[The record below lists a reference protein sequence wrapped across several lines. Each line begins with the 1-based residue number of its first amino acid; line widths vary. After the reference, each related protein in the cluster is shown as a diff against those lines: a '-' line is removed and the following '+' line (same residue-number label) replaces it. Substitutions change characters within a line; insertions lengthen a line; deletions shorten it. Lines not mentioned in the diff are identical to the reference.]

1 MNWKP
6 KEKKAALCF
15 TIDDIFPGK
24 STDLY
29 EAGGDL
35 EKGVFKHLLWLTSR
49 HPKLKITLFTTADW
63 RETSPFPTRKLIAK
77 IPMFRDKFYL
87 SKVLK
92 KGTMSLVNHPE
103 FVSFLNQNKQFE
115 IACHGLHHVH
125 KGLKIPV
132 EFQNQTK
139 QEFQEIVKEMIH
151 IFDKSKIDYVK
162 GICPPGWNAPQQ
174 LIEVLQENDFS
185 FLASSRDVKSPIS
198 KKAKANMSGLQG
210 VSLLYPELLSNKLIH
225 FPSNMQANNSIDR
238 IFDIIEN
245 EGLVSIKG
253 HMIKR
258 ILNYVAI
265 DGIDELYVN
274 YLDCIFTEI
283 ENRYGEAIWW
293 TTMGEMATYI
303 KQNNKSDE

>member
-1 MNWKP
+1 
-6 KEKKAALCF
+6 
-15 TIDDIFPGK
+15 
-24 STDLY
+24 
-29 EAGGDL
+29 
-35 EKGVFKHLLWLTSR
+35 
-49 HPKLKITLFTTADW
+49 
-63 RETSPFPTRKLIAK
+63 
-77 IPMFRDKFYL
+77 MFRDKFYL

-92 KGTMSLVNHPE
+92 KGTMSLENHPE

-139 QEFQEIVKEMIH
+139 QEFQEIVKDMIH

-185 FLASSRDVKSPIS
+185 FLASSRDVKTPIS

-283 ENRYGEAIWW
+283 ENRYGDSIWW

>member
-6 KEKKAALCF
+6 KDKKAAICF

-49 HPKLKITLFTTADW
+49 HPKLRITLFTTADW

-77 IPMFRDKFYL
+77 IPSLRDKFYL

-92 KGTMSLVNHPE
+92 KGTMSLAKHPD
-103 FVSFLNQNKQFE
+103 FVKFLNQNQQFE

-132 EFQNQTK
+132 EFQNQSK
-139 QEFQEIVKEMIH
+139 EEFQQIVKEMLA
-151 IFDKSKIDYVK
+151 IFDTSKVNYVK
-162 GICPPGWNAPQQ
+162 GICPPGWNAPPQ
-174 LIEVLQENDFS
+174 LMEVLQENEFT
-185 FLASSRDVKSPIS
+185 FLASSRDVRTPIS
-198 KKAKANMSGLQG
+198 REAKADMSGLKG
-210 VSLLYPELLSNKLIH
+210 VSLLYPEKLANNLVH
-225 FPSNMQANNSIDR
+225 FPSNVQANNAIDR
-238 IFDIIEN
+238 VFEIIEE

-258 ILNYVAI
+258 VLNYVAV

-274 YLDCIFTEI
+274 YIDCILTAVEAK
-283 ENRYGEAIWW
+283 YGDAIWW
-293 TTMGEMATYI
+293 TTMGEMAYFI
-303 KQNNKSDE
+303 KQNNN

>member
-6 KEKKAALCF
+6 KDKKAAICF

-49 HPKLKITLFTTADW
+49 HPKLRITLFTTADW
-63 RETSPFPTRKLIAK
+63 RETSPFPTRKLLAK
-77 IPMFRDKFYL
+77 IPALRDKYYL

-92 KGTMSLVNHPE
+92 KGTMSLVNHPK
-103 FVSFLNQNKQFE
+103 FVSFLNENKQFE

-139 QEFQEIVKEMIH
+139 EEFQHIIKEMLA
-151 IFDKSKIDYVK
+151 IFDASKVNYVK
-162 GICPPGWNAPQQ
+162 GICPPGWNAPPQ
-174 LIEVLQENDFS
+174 LIEVLQDNKFS
-185 FLASSRDVKSPIS
+185 FLASSRDVITPIS
-198 KKAKANMSGLQG
+198 KEAKCNMSGVKG
-210 VSLLYPELLSNKLIH
+210 VSLLYPEKLSNNLVH
-225 FPSNMQANNSIDR
+225 FPSNMQANNPIDR
-238 IFDIIEN
+238 VFEIIEN

-258 ILNYVAI
+258 VLNYVAV

-274 YLDCIFTEI
+274 YIDAILTAVEAK
-283 ENRYGEAIWW
+283 YGDAIWW
-293 TTMGEMATYI
+293 TTMGEMADFI
-303 KQNNKSDE
+303 EQNN